1 MNINDLTPE
10 QKEKAM
16 ACKTTDEL
24 IALAKTEGIELSD
37 EELEAIAGG
46 SWRDC
51 GNNICCPPNDP
62 SCPLNIC

>member
-24 IALAKTEGIELSD
+24 IALAKAEGIELSD

-51 GNNICCPPNDP
+51 GNHRSCPPDDP
-62 SCPLNIC
+62 SCPLYMC